1 MLFDPIL
8 NAIAGDYN
16 QRQLNKILP
25 LVKKIRELDTER
37 MSLTDEQIKAK
48 TPEFQARLQQ
58 GETLD
63 DILVEAFAT
72 LIQACRRM
80 QGQNIDVK

>member
-1 MLFDPIL
+1 MVFNSIL
-8 NAIAGDYN
+8 EAIAGDYN

-25 LVKKIRELDTER
+25 LVKKIRQLETEWDAL
-37 MSLTDEQIKAK
+37 SDEQIKAK
-48 TPEFQARLQQ
+48 TPEFKARVAK

-72 LIQACRRM
+72 LVQACKRM
-80 QGQNIDVK
+80 Q